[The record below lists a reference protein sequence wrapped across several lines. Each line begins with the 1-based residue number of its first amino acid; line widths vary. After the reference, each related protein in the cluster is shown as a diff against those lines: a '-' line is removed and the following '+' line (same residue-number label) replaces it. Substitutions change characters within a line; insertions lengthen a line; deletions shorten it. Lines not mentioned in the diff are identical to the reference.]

1 MVEVRMADR
10 LAEVPGRD
18 WDSLVGDDGFYSS
31 HDWLRFAESE
41 SLQRSRYLLA
51 SEAGRLTGALPV
63 NWITDSDARSW
74 RGERFADLLGMKGRP
89 LLAGATLGYR
99 TTLLLGQPEARDRR
113 RSLAALVRAALS
125 AAQQDGCSGIVLPFL
140 TTGALTELA
149 GVAHLR
155 AAFEMPDAEIVG
167 SGLDLATYAAR
178 APRGIRQKIRADQA
192 RFAQAGWRIR
202 MRELS
207 DCWPE
212 AARLL
217 YQLQRKHGSSRE
229 LPFYEGRLS
238 GQARVLNSR
247 SVVFSCEDDDGMAGV
262 AVYYRWR
269 DTLYAR
275 LAGFDYDRLRGGH
288 EYFTVAI
295 YQPLEYA
302 ASQGLTRL
310 HLGGGS
316 WQAKGYRGA
325 VIRPLWSAFIPAG
338 EADRPPGLDLVNPGS
353 VRQWVTDIAQ
363 HGVTMDSRE
372 WDPPGRLAAEVTQ
385 AQP

>member
-10 LAEVPGRD
+10 LAEVPGPD
-18 WDSLVGDDGFYSS
+18 WDRLVGDDGFYSS
-31 HDWLRFAESE
+31 YDWLRFAEVE

-51 SEAGRLTGALPV
+51 SDAGGLTGALPV
-63 NWITDSDARSW
+63 NWIEDPDARSW
-74 RGERFADLLGMKGRP
+74 RAERFADLLGIAGRP

-99 TTLLLGQPEARDRR
+99 TTLLLGQPEAGHRR

-125 AAQQDGCSGIVLPFL
+125 AAKQDGCSGIVLPFL
-140 TTGALTELA
+140 TTAALAELA
-149 GVAHLR
+149 GVAHMR
-155 AAFEMPDAEIVG
+155 AAFEMPDAEIVS

-178 APRGIRQKIRADQA
+178 AARGIRQKIRADQA

-202 MRELS
+202 VCSLG

-217 YQLQRKHGSSRE
+217 YQLQRKHGSTRE
-229 LPFYEGRLS
+229 LSFYEGRLS
-238 GQARVLNSR
+238 GQARALNSR

-262 AVYYRWR
+262 VVYYRWR
-269 DTLYAR
+269 DTMYGR

-295 YQPLEYA
+295 YEPLEYA
-302 ASQGLTRL
+302 AGQGLMRV

-325 VIRPLWSAFIPAG
+325 VMRPLWSAFIAG
-338 EADRPPGLDLVNPGS
+338 DEANRQPGLDLVNGDS
-353 VRQWVTDIAQ
+353 VRQWVTDIAR
-363 HGVTMDSRE
+363 HGITMDDRE
-372 WDPPGRLAAEVTQ
+372 WDPLGRLAAASAQ
-385 AQP
+385 AQR